1 MKALIK
7 FLFIVLLFTISFSD
21 SFYIIRKNDT
31 LSFSDS
37 VLFSPKYVSITYSL
51 AASGYIDSFDINYLV
66 HNSAIDFYTKD
77 SLFAKVILGKP
88 RPSDSLILLL
98 CDFVPYFLIHPLSTE
113 TKTPLKGVSK
123 IIILLL
129 LPILYVFLLII
140 LNKISKKL
148 IKNAIYQEGKR
159 IRGVKIG
166 KYIIL
171 SQRDELRL
179 IIATINILKYIVDI
193 ILFYLMLLYIFYS
206 FPTTINIAKKTFEIT
221 LTVLRKGGIF
231 ILEFIGFVLVGLI
244 FWIICKFLLKL
255 VDAISSHYEKAKEK
269 SKIELATIRQI
280 KNFVKIVV
288 IILFVLGYI
297 SIIPGHTEYI
307 SLTIFILLFVV
318 FTLSFLPIA
327 RNLIL
332 GYIIM
337 SRKALAEGQKIYY
350 DDSWWVILDV
360 KPLYIRIKR
369 PGKEVY
375 ATLFYSKLAEQ
386 GIVVEK
392 SDEISS

>member
-7 FLFIVLLFTISFSD
+7 LLFIALLFTISFSD
-21 SFYIIRKNDT
+21 SFYVITKNDT
-31 LSFSDS
+31 LFFSDS
-37 VLFSPKYVSITYSL
+37 VLFSPRYVSVSCSL
-51 AASGYIDSFDINYLV
+51 ASSGYLDSFDINYFV
-66 HNSAIDFYTKD
+66 HNSTIAFYTKD
-77 SLFAKVILGKP
+77 SIFAKVILGKP
-88 RPSDSLILLL
+88 RPSDSLILPL
-98 CDFVPYFLIHPLSTE
+98 CDFVPYFLIHPPSTE
-113 TKTPLKGVSK
+113 TKNPFKGVSK
-123 IIILLL
+123 IIVLLL

-148 IKNAIYQEGKR
+148 IKKAIHQEGKR
-159 IRGVKIG
+159 IRGIKVG

-179 IIATINILKYIVDI
+179 IITTVNILKYIIGI
-193 ILFYLMLLYIFYS
+193 ILFYVMLLFIFYS
-206 FPTTINIAKKTFEIT
+206 FPTTSNIAKKTLEIT

-231 ILEFIGFVLVGLI
+231 ILKFIGFVIVGLV

-255 VDAISSHYEKAKEK
+255 IDAISSHYEKAKEK
-269 SKIELATIRQI
+269 SKIEIATIRQI
-280 KNFVKIVV
+280 KNFVKIIV
-288 IILFVLGYI
+288 IILFVLGYL

-337 SRKALAEGQKIYY
+337 SRNALAEGQKIYY

-392 SDEISS
+392 SEEISS